1 MKVTGTLALKVTVE
15 VRVGPVFVTVAVVV
29 LELRVKRELLAPV
42 MLPLKI
48 FVAAVSA
55 AVTSPLPVMVDAASQ
70 PGEFCEI
77 DATAA
82 ASAADC
88 SLAFMRVA
96 SE

>member
-1 MKVTGTLALKVTVE
+1 
-15 VRVGPVFVTVAVVV
+15 
-29 LELRVKRELLAPV
+29 

-48 FVAAVSA
+48 FMAFCSAV
-55 AVTSPLPVMVDAASQ
+55 VTSPLPVIVDAVNQ
-70 PGEFCEI
+70 PWDCCEI

-88 SLAFMRVA
+88 SLALILVA